1 MAYPTSIQTTKAETS
16 KMMAN
21 LVNTKDHKIIHADEI
36 IEGTVISIQPKS
48 IYIDIN
54 PYGTGVILGREFQNT
69 REIIKNLNIGDTVK
83 AKVIDPEN
91 EDGYIELSLKEA
103 RQAII
108 WKEAEEAVKHK
119 TPFILPIK
127 AANKGGLIIEWQG
140 IEGFLPAS
148 QLSEAHYPQVDD
160 GSKDA
165 ILRELKKLTGKSITV
180 TIISSNAKEGKLIFS
195 EKGTTP
201 AEKSDILMRYSIGD
215 EVTCTVSG
223 TVDFG
228 VFLKIE
234 DGLEG
239 LVHISEID
247 WALVDDPRKLFKVGD
262 KVTAKII
269 EIKDGKISLSIK
281 ALKTNP
287 WKLASDK
294 YTIGSEVTGVIIRM
308 NKHGALVSI
317 EEGVSGLVHNS
328 DFKSDDD
335 LKKHLSLGNSYNF
348 KITVFEPKEQ
358 RMALSYVGERK

>member
-1 MAYPTSIQTTKAETS
+1 MSVQTTKSETS
-16 KMMAN
+16 KLMAS
-21 LVNTKDHKIIHADEI
+21 LVDTKDHKIIHTEEI
-36 IEGTVISIQPKS
+36 VEGTVISIQPKS
-48 IYIDIN
+48 IYIDIH
-54 PYGTGVILGREFQNT
+54 PCGTGVILGREFQNT
-69 REIIKNLNIGDTVK
+69 REIIKNLNIGDSIK
-83 AKVIDPEN
+83 AKVITPEN

-119 TPFILPIK
+119 TPFTLPVK
-127 AANKGGLIIEWQG
+127 AANKGGLILEWQG

-148 QLSEAHYPQVDD
+148 QLSETHYPQVDD

-165 ILRELKKLTGKSITV
+165 ILRELKKLSGKSITV

-195 EKGTTP
+195 EKGATP

-215 EVTCTVSG
+215 DVTCTVSG

-239 LVHISEID
+239 LVHISELD
-247 WALVDDPRKLFKVGD
+247 WSLVEDPRKLYKVGE
-262 KVTAKII
+262 KVSAKII
-269 EIKDGKISLSIK
+269 EIKEGKISLSIK

-287 WKLASDK
+287 WRAASDK
-294 YTIGSEVTGVIIRM
+294 YTIGQEVAGVIIRL

-328 DFKSDDD
+328 DFKSDED
-335 LKKHLSLGNSYNF
+335 LKKNLSLGNSYNF

-358 RMALSYVGERK
+358 RMALSFIGDRK